1 MARRSSR
8 VLIFGLVLLV
18 LGYGNWAMGHSKV
31 QMYKH
36 RQREAIR
43 MGGGLDVTTPFRG
56 HFLHP
61 RGTDR
66 SARALRRVGRALSL
80 LQGNAPR
87 RPLLMQVG
95 GVLIAGAILR
105 RIALAFSG
113 RLHTQF

>member
-56 HFLHP
+56 TSSILEERTEAHELYEESVARYRYYKVMR
-61 RGTDR
+61 RG
-66 SARALRRVGRALSL
+66 GRF
-80 LQGNAPR
+80 
-87 RPLLMQVG
+87 LMQVG

-105 RIALAFSG
+105 RIALLFSG